1 MTAIQLDDSVV
12 AALTM
17 QACAQGLSLEDYL
30 KSLAAAPPT
39 HVKRLTAAEVI
50 GRIRAAAVPSAS
62 TYRGTYPR
70 EDIYADHD

>member
-30 KSLAAAPPT
+30 KSLAA